1 MWGEGEMHV
10 WYKAAAATLGRGMMG
25 GNIMF
30 PGLSVLCCALFVY
43 LHYADLEKK
52 KNQRKAIGDF
62 FFVILYI
69 SKF

>member
-1 MWGEGEMHV
+1 
-10 WYKAAAATLGRGMMG
+10 
-25 GNIMF
+25 MF

-52 KNQRKAIGDF
+52 KKSKKSNWGF
-62 FFVILYI
+62 FLVILYI

>member
-52 KNQRKAIGDF
+52 KKIKEKQLGIFFGDF
-62 FFVILYI
+62 IYF
-69 SKF
+69 

>member
-1 MWGEGEMHV
+1 
-10 WYKAAAATLGRGMMG
+10 
-25 GNIMF
+25 MF